1 MRIRTWIVGLSAF
14 GALSA
19 LGGGIELLA
28 WPTGNAYLPIEL
40 LQPTPFET
48 FLVPGLLLTLVV
60 GGSSLTCT
68 VLAWRRSAFAIDA
81 TLFCGGVHT
90 FWIVSEVALLQSLHW
105 LHVVYALLG
114 VALLG
119 LGVRSAWREKK
130 RRCQWVVAVTLGE
143 SIGYLGPT
151 LVGVLSYGAIDD
163 VGRIFAMA
171 AAGLWEGLCLGAAQ
185 AWALPLDVNRRRFA
199 GLTAVAASLVW
210 ASVMTMMVLMSASDE
225 APGPAATVGL
235 LVAGCAALL
244 SIGGAQ
250 WLELRHRH
258 DQARS
263 WVLWTGLAW
272 LLALPLSFL
281 PSPLVDEATPLP
293 SHLGLWG
300 SAGVLMAY
308 VMALTT
314 WQGVRRLATVRRA
327 GSDTLRGD

>member
-1 MRIRTWIVGLSAF
+1 MPFRMWIVGLAAF

-60 GGSSLTCT
+60 GGSSLVCS

-114 VALLG
+114 ATLIALG
-119 LGVRSAWREKK
+119 LLATWREKK

-151 LVGVLSYGAIDD
+151 LVGILTYDTIDD

-185 AWALPLDVNRRRFA
+185 AWALPFDVNRGRYA
-199 GLTAVAASLVW
+199 ALTAVAASLVW
-210 ASVMTMMVLMSASDE
+210 ASVMTMMVLMSAGDG
-225 APGPAATVGL
+225 APGPVASVGML
-235 LVAGCAALL
+235 LTGCVALL
-244 SIGGAQ
+244 SIGAAQ
-250 WLELRHRH
+250 WLELRRH
-258 DQARS
+258 CGHAET
-263 WVLWTGLAW
+263 WVLWTALAW

-281 PSPLVDEATPLP
+281 PSPLVDETTPLP
-293 SHLGLWG
+293 VHLALWG

-314 WQGVRRLATVRRA
+314 WQGVQRLATARRA
-327 GSDTLRGD
+327 GSASLRGD